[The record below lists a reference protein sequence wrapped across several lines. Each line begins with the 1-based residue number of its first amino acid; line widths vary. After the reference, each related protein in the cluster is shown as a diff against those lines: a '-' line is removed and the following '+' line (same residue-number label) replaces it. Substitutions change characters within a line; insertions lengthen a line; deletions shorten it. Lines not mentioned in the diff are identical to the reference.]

1 MRKFLY
7 IKNPIYLIFFAIF
20 ISSVFSLLL
29 YGTIKLEKNITK
41 KMIEIS
47 TFDVISIANNNASSI
62 EKSLQTSTRAYSKE
76 LEVNPKSRVQIEE
89 NLSLLLTS
97 NIKYAYL
104 IYKDARGIFR
114 FLADGA
120 KENEKAFLNQK
131 FDIDDLRWLEVFKT
145 KKPLIL
151 EHSYSQELSITY
163 LVPILKNNEVEL
175 ILAIDFSIKKIEEIN
190 KIINWIQ
197 YTIITIIFIVIIF
210 LIILLI
216 QTFKYRA
223 IKKSAYTDKLTGVF
237 NRNYLQESESFINL
251 NEYILATLDID
262 YFKAVNDTYGHDIGD
277 KILSQTAQI
286 ITSTVRINEDIIIR
300 YGGEE
305 FVILAKIN
313 RNDNLSALN
322 VIERIFKNIQNTQFY
337 INNNEFI
344 NVTVS
349 IGVNLVTYKSRS
361 FSDAFKLAD
370 LALYDA
376 KSKGRNNIEIYDEI
390 KNKNAE
396 SILSIN
402 EIKDAIEKKQV
413 ICFYQEIVDTKTLEI
428 SHYEALFQIIDKN
441 GNIVLSDQI
450 LPIIKGTFILR
461 NITKTILKICYK
473 KLQEQKN
480 IKININLNPKD
491 ILDNSILQLL
501 KNFALEDNISSRLGL
516 EIVENED
523 LINSK
528 EAKDNL
534 LMLKSLGY
542 KIFIDDFGSGY
553 SNFIYLTEIKS
564 DYIKIDGNII
574 IKILEDKISFL
585 LVKSIIDFA
594 KEADIKVI
602 VLCVNTKEIFELI
615 KLLGVDYAQG
625 YYFSTLQEV
634 KIENLLHQ
642 QTEV

>member
-1 MRKFLY
+1 MRKILF
-7 IKNPIYLIFFAIF
+7 IKNPIYLILIALF
-20 ISSVFSLLL
+20 ISIIFSLLL
-29 YGTIKLEKNITK
+29 YGTIKLEKNITQ

-47 TFDVISIANNNASSI
+47 TFDVILIANNNALSI
-62 EKSLQTSTRAYSKE
+62 EKSLQTSSKAYSKE
-76 LEVNPKSRVQIEE
+76 LEINPKLRDQIEE

-114 FLADGA
+114 FLVDGA

-131 FDIDDLRWLEVFKT
+131 FDIDNLRWLEVFET
-145 KKPLIL
+145 KKPLII
-151 EHSYSQELSITY
+151 EHGFSHQLSITY

-190 KIINWIQ
+190 KILNWIQ
-197 YTIITIIFIVIIF
+197 YIITIIIFICIVF
-210 LIILLI
+210 LILLLI
-216 QTFKYRA
+216 QTFKYIA
-223 IKKSAYTDKLTGVF
+223 IKKSAYTDKLTGVY
-237 NRNYLQESESFINL
+237 NRNYLQESENFINL

-262 YFKAVNDTYGHDIGD
+262 HFKAVNDTYGHDIGD

-337 INNNEFI
+337 INTQEFI

-349 IGVNLVTYKSRS
+349 IGVNLFPYKSRS

-376 KSKGRNNIEIYDEI
+376 KNKGRNNIEIYDEI

-396 SILSIN
+396 SVLSIN

-413 ICFYQEIVDTKTLEI
+413 ICFYQEIVDAKTLEI
-428 SHYEALFQIIDKN
+428 SHYEALLRIIDKN
-441 GNIVLSDQI
+441 GNIVLPEKF

-473 KLQEQKN
+473 KLQEEKD
-480 IKININLNPKD
+480 IKINLNLNFKD
-491 ILDNSILQLL
+491 IIDNSILQLL
-501 KNFALEDNISSRLGL
+501 KNFALEDNISSRFGL
-516 EIVENED
+516 EIVESED

-602 VLCVNTKEIFELI
+602 ALYVNTKEIFELI

-625 YYFSTLQEV
+625 YYFSTLQEI